1 METTFNGLSLLSS
14 ELKKIYNVEYIILFK
29 RYFFLFISL
38 NYKLYYLEIHKAIS
52 MQKFSLLKRG

>member
-29 RYFFLFISL
+29 RYFLLFISL

>member
-29 RYFFLFISL
+29 RYFFFIYIIEL
-38 NYKLYYLEIHKAIS
+38 
-52 MQKFSLLKRG
+52 